1 MMSPKVFDPC
11 GAQTLR
17 RRRLKFVTLNIT
29 QWSIKKVI
37 FGFLS
42 NPGVTIVASLSG
54 STLDFLKLSF
64 NIFPYSEILKVFKSK
79 I

>member
-1 MMSPKVFDPC
+1 MEH
-11 GAQTLR
+11 
-17 RRRLKFVTLNIT
+17 
-29 QWSIKKVI
+29 KKVI

-42 NPGVTIVASLSG
+42 NPGVTIAASLSG

-64 NIFPYSEILKVFKSK
+64 NIFPYSEILNVSKSK